1 MRGILKLAY
10 KLLVNDKAKFTALI
24 VGITFAVF
32 LMVQMMAMFAGILNR
47 ASATVLNVGA
57 SMWVMDPAVQTVAN
71 TIGMPDYVLD
81 AVKSMQGVSYAVP
94 FYSGG
99 ALVKLNDGT
108 YQAVTVVGLDDTTL
122 FGRPPLLQGRIEDVY
137 GENAFIVVKDTEYR
151 KLENPPVGAEFEVND
166 NRGVIVGIAEV
177 SSQSLFGV
185 PTLYTTY
192 NRALQYL
199 PNPRFTTSYILVEPK
214 QPSDVARIKQQV
226 QALGYLALTRDEFI
240 DRISDFY
247 KYQTGIGTN
256 ILIMTVMS
264 FIVGLSISG
273 QTFYTFVLENL
284 EKFGALKAMGAKS
297 RELIFMILF
306 QASFTALTGY
316 GLGIG
321 LCAGLISL
329 ARVRLPDYAAMIT
342 YWNLA
347 SAFVMVVIIAAV
359 SSYFGVRRV
368 LRIEPFEIFRG

>member
-99 ALVKLNDGT
+99 ALVKLHDGT